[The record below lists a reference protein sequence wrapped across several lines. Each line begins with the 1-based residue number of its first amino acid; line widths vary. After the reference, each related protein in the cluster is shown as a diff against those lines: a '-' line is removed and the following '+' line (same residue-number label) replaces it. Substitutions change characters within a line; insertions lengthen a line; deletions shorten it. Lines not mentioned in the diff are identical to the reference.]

1 MGRYYNGDIDGK
13 FWFALQPSDAGV
25 RFGAVEIEP
34 YCIEYE
40 VDRKSYKAIVKEL
53 EDIKSTTGIDKID
66 AMFEKVNGYNDDTL
80 KEYGVSKE
88 ELTNYADY
96 EMGKQ
101 IKNWFDDN
109 PDDDILSFQAEI

>member
-13 FWFALQPSDAGV
+13 FWFALQGSDAGV
-25 RFGAVEIEP
+25 RFGAVEIES
-34 YCIEYE
+34 YYIEYE
-40 VDRKSYKAIVKEL
+40 VDRKSYKAIVNEL

-101 IKNWFDDN
+101 IKAWFDEN